1 MQKKT
6 EPTHPRRPLIER
18 WAVQFK
24 PTLVGATLRDRIIAS
39 IGALIAIA
47 VTSAIFRFALGDAA
61 SLPFIVAPIGASA
74 VLVFAVPA
82 SPLAQPW
89 PVIGGNT
96 IAALTGIATA
106 KLIADPAVAAGIAVA
121 LAIGA
126 MSATRTL
133 HPPGGAAA
141 LTAVVGGSAVAN
153 AGFSFAFLP
162 VALNSATLVALGWLF
177 HKFSSHSYPHVP
189 APALQNLHGTDD
201 APAPRRIGF
210 QDSDIDAALT
220 DLGETFDIGR
230 DDLDRVL
237 RQVEMR
243 ALIREHANLTCANLM
258 SRDVIF
264 IYPYESAELARRL
277 LLRHAIRTLPVVDR
291 DLVLLGTVGLRNL
304 ESQSGPAG
312 DVMVPAVTARADDP
326 AIALVG
332 PLTDGE
338 THAVV
343 VIDDR
348 GRIVGI
354 ISQTDL
360 LSALARLLL
369 KGTD

>member
-1 MQKKT
+1 MQKHI
-6 EPTHPRRPLIER
+6 EPPRRRPLVER
-18 WAVQFK
+18 WASQFK
-24 PTLVGATLRDRIIAS
+24 PILVGATLRDRVIAS

-47 VTSAIFRFALGDAA
+47 ATAAIFRLALG
-61 SLPFIVAPIGASA
+61 SGTPLPFIVEPIGASA

-96 IAALTGIATA
+96 ISALIGIATA
-106 KLIADPAVAAGIAVA
+106 KLVADPALAAGLAVA
-121 LAIGA
+121 LAIAG
-126 MSATRTL
+126 MSLTRSL

-141 LTAVVGGSAVAN
+141 LTAVVGGPAVAA

-162 VALNSATLVALGWLF
+162 VALNSATLVVLGWLF

-189 APALQNLHGTDD
+189 APAPQNVHGTDD

-210 QDSDIDAALT
+210 QDNDIDAALA

-237 RQVEMR
+237 RQVEAR
-243 ALIREHANLTCANLM
+243 ALMREHADLTCADLM
-258 SRDVIF
+258 SRDVVF
-264 IYPYESAELARRL
+264 IYPSEDIDTARRL
-277 LLRHAIRTLPVVDR
+277 LLKHAIRTLPVVDR
-291 DLVLLGTVGLRNL
+291 GLLLLGTVGLRNL
-304 ESQSGPAG
+304 TAESGAVG
-312 DVMVPAVTARADDP
+312 DVMVPAVTAHADTS
-326 AIALVG
+326 AMAQIG
-332 PLTDGE
+332 PLTDGA

-343 VIDDR
+343 VIDDQNR
-348 GRIVGI
+348 LIGI

-360 LSALARLLL
+360 LAALARMLL
-369 KGTD
+369 KGTP